1 MAAALVENL
10 TARGHKIAAIKHCP
24 HGHEPARSDSD
35 SDRLY
40 GAGAVVAIAS
50 SPDRRTMVERVNQDS
65 SLASLAALVRT
76 QAKAQPDLI
85 IAEGFKTSP
94 VPKILVIDDGEMTE
108 SVTNIIATV
117 GGDGT
122 DQRVLNYS
130 FNDLDNSAEWLS
142 KVLLKSR
149 QLP

>member
-1 MAAALVENL
+1 
-10 TARGHKIAAIKHCP
+10 
-24 HGHEPARSDSD
+24 
-35 SDRLY
+35 
-40 GAGAVVAIAS
+40 VVAIAR

-65 SLASLAALVRT
+65 SLASLAALVQT

-117 GGDGT
+117 GRDGT

>member
-1 MAAALVENL
+1 
-10 TARGHKIAAIKHCP
+10 
-24 HGHEPARSDSD
+24 
-35 SDRLY
+35 
-40 GAGAVVAIAS
+40 VVAIAS

-65 SLASLAALVRT
+65 SLASLAALVQT
-76 QAKAQPDLI
+76 QTKAQLDLI

-130 FNDLDNSAEWLS
+130 FNDLYNLAEWLS
-142 KVLLKSR
+142 KVFIKKS
-149 QLP
+149 PVPVI

>member
-1 MAAALVENL
+1 
-10 TARGHKIAAIKHCP
+10 
-24 HGHEPARSDSD
+24 
-35 SDRLY
+35 
-40 GAGAVVAIAS
+40 
-50 SPDRRTMVERVNQDS
+50 MVERVNQDS

-76 QAKAQPDLI
+76 QAEAQPDLI

>member
-1 MAAALVENL
+1 M
-10 TARGHKIAAIKHCP
+10 
-24 HGHEPARSDSD
+24 
-35 SDRLY
+35 
-40 GAGAVVAIAS
+40 
-50 SPDRRTMVERVNQDS
+50 
-65 SLASLAALVRT
+65 
-76 QAKAQPDLI
+76 
-85 IAEGFKTSP
+85 
-94 VPKILVIDDGEMTE
+94 PKILVIDDGEMTE